1 MNISKRMTIEVSFLI
16 GLCIVVGLV
25 GIIQTSSLNRQ
36 IDNLSERHYPSMML
50 IMDMKSDSE
59 AMIREMYEYLESEEG
74 GQSIEFFQ
82 VKNLSFYES
91 GNLLVE
97 MNSQFSDEIE
107 QINQYQNI
115 CTEDILRLFG
125 EEGVI
130 DNQSLKTSLIED
142 IKTNSDQLRTELDNL
157 HKNIMN
163 QITRIKDNASDAGF
177 IAMIWTYGS
186 LIAAVSL
193 GIIITIPTVKRISRV
208 TRNMQTM
215 LDAGTDASINVAN
228 IAIELSA
235 NVSEV
240 SAGSEEISTSIQ
252 EMAINSKEIM
262 KSSDEI
268 RNLMSIIKNIAEQ
281 TNLLALNAS
290 IEAGRAGEYGR
301 GFSVVADEVRKL
313 AEGSKISVRDTGN
326 KIDNIISRIKI
337 SNNQME
343 SISASAQEQAGS
355 VEEISSTTYKL
366 GELAEEL
373 KNQLTASEV
382 SGGKGKHQRRK
393 KERQGKKFLKTPRR

>member
-1 MNISKRMTIEVSFLI
+1 
-16 GLCIVVGLV
+16 
-25 GIIQTSSLNRQ
+25 
-36 IDNLSERHYPSMML
+36 
-50 IMDMKSDSE
+50 
-59 AMIREMYEYLESEEG
+59 
-74 GQSIEFFQ
+74 
-82 VKNLSFYES
+82 
-91 GNLLVE
+91 
-97 MNSQFSDEIE
+97 
-107 QINQYQNI
+107 
-115 CTEDILRLFG
+115 
-125 EEGVI
+125 
-130 DNQSLKTSLIED
+130 
-142 IKTNSDQLRTELDNL
+142 
-157 HKNIMN
+157 
-163 QITRIKDNASDAGF
+163 
-177 IAMIWTYGS
+177 
-186 LIAAVSL
+186 
-193 GIIITIPTVKRISRV
+193 
-208 TRNMQTM
+208 MQTM

-252 EMAINSKEIM
+252 EMAINSQEIM

-382 SGGKGKHQRRK
+382 SGGRGKRQKRK
-393 KERQGKKFLKTPRR
+393 KEQQGRRYSKTPRR